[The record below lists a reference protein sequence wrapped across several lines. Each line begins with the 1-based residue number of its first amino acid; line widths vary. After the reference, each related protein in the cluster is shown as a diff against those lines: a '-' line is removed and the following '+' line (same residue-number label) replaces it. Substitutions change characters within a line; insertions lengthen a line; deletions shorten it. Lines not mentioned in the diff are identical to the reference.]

1 MKIIIKL
8 LSIIIITLG
17 IIFLIKYL
25 KLDKI
30 RDNKLSKAKL
40 IKKQNKNF
48 TIGLSLIVLGLLI
61 LFI

>member
-30 RDNKLSKAKL
+30 RKNKLSKDEL

-48 TIGLSLIVLGLLI
+48 TIGLFLIVLGLLM